1 MTGLMTRHHYSS
13 TNSGCAVSIW
23 RFKPF
28 SVLYP
33 VICFGQSSTGQQK
46 SSELMSGT
54 SSNTLAGSSS
64 NAKDIGSP
72 TTTEG

>member
-1 MTGLMTRHHYSS
+1 M
-13 TNSGCAVSIW
+13 W

-33 VICFGQSSTGQQK
+33 AICFGQSSTGQQK

-54 SSNTLAGSSS
+54 SSDTLAGSSS